1 MNQTEVEAMIRYYT
15 EAEIAVLS
23 GKTIMLNGQSM
34 TMENLADIRKGRQ
47 EWERRL
53 AGYLK
58 KRCGQTGYRLAR
70 F

>member
-1 MNQTEVEAMIRYYT
+1 MNHSDMEAMIRYYT
-15 EAEIAVLS
+15 EAEIAVLN

-34 TMENLADIRKGRQ
+34 TMENLADIREGRQ
-47 EWERRL
+47 EWEHRL

-58 KRCGQTGYRLAR
+58 KRCGQTGYRLTR

>member
-1 MNQTEVEAMIRYYT
+1 MNQSEMEAMIRYYT

-34 TMENLADIRKGRQ
+34 TMENLADIREGRQ

-53 AGYLK
+53 SGYLR
-58 KRCGQTGYRLAR
+58 KRFGQMGYRVAR

>member
-1 MNQTEVEAMIRYYT
+1 MNQSDVEAMIRYYT

-34 TMENLADIRKGRQ
+34 TMENLSAIREGRQ

-53 AGYLK
+53 AGSLK
-58 KRCGQTGYRLAR
+58 KRGGQTGYRLA
-70 F
+70 

>member
-1 MNQTEVEAMIRYYT
+1 MSKCDVEAMIRYYT

-23 GKTIMLNGQSM
+23 GKAIMLNGQSM
-34 TMENLADIRKGRQ
+34 TMENLSDIRAGRQ

-53 AGYLK
+53 AIYLK
-58 KRCGQTGYRLAR
+58 KSRGQSGYGLVR